1 MVATRSS
8 SKAPESAPPP
18 AGAPAA
24 AAPPPPAVASA
35 ATPAAATTATTA
47 PTTRSRP
54 ARTNNN
60 NNNTNKSAVAA
71 APSTSTSTPTTTAAT
86 TSTGWAH
93 TPSTLTLAWLALSLP
108 LVIWDTGY
116 VLGRPATMPGG
127 WAHAP
132 FYTPYALY
140 GEVDHMYGLK
150 QWAAG
155 NGFTAAQGTLN
166 VVETLFY
173 LAYLAIWSRAA
184 PARGN
189 GNNNK
194 QARSRKSI
202 AGRPA
207 AWAVLF
213 AFSAAVMTLSK
224 TVLYWLNE
232 VFSDFDNIGHNAL
245 GDLILL
251 WIIPKYV
258 YLFTSC
264 CASLPSVYV
273 LSATNN
279 RCFPSGAWLIGPTY
293 MIYQL
298 GAELVDA
305 INIASQATG
314 SVKEE

>member
-18 AGAPAA
+18 PPPAAA

-35 ATPAAATTATTA
+35 ATPAATTTATTA

-60 NNNTNKSAVAA
+60 NNANKSAVAA
-71 APSTSTSTPTTTAAT
+71 AAPSTSTSISTSTSTPTTTTTAAAT
-86 TSTGWAH
+86 TGWAH

-155 NGFTAAQGTLN
+155 NGFTSAQGTLN

-184 PARGN
+184 PARATGT
-189 GNNNK
+189 GNNK
-194 QARSRKSI
+194 QARSRKPI
-202 AGRPA
+202 AGRAA

-258 YLFTSC
+258 YLYTYFPVVPCPPSFRTSSTIC
-264 CASLPSVYV
+264 
-273 LSATNN
+273 
-279 RCFPSGAWLIGPTY
+279 
-293 MIYQL
+293 
-298 GAELVDA
+298 D
-305 INIASQATG
+305 
-314 SVKEE
+314 

>member
-18 AGAPAA
+18 AAA
-24 AAPPPPAVASA
+24 AAATPPPPAVASA
-35 ATPAAATTATTA
+35 ATPAATTTATTA

-60 NNNTNKSAVAA
+60 NNASKSAVAA
-71 APSTSTSTPTTTAAT
+71 APSTSTPTTT
-86 TSTGWAH
+86 TGWAH

-132 FYTPYALY
+132 LYTPYALY

-155 NGFTAAQGTLN
+155 NGFTSAQGTLN

-173 LAYLAIWSRAA
+173 LVYLAIWYRAA
-184 PARGN
+184 PAHTTTSN
-189 GNNNK
+189 GGGGA
-194 QARSRKSI
+194 ARKAI
-202 AGRPA
+202 AGRAA

-264 CASLPSVYV
+264 CAFLPSVQV
-273 LSATNN
+273 LAVTNKP
-279 RCFPSGAWLIGPTY
+279 CLPSGAWLIGPTY